1 MGYRRYIIRFPLSTF
16 SLSLLLI
23 LLLAGCARQGYP
35 TGGPKDTDPPKS
47 LASSPENGSRHF
59 NGDEF
64 YIKFDEYIVL
74 KNASDNVLVSPPMK
88 EKPEYTTKGK
98 GVLVRIKDTLQPN
111 TTYLFQFKEAIA
123 DFNEGNLLP
132 SFEYVF
138 STGEDMDTM
147 MLGGRVLDPL
157 GGKAWKETVTVAAY
171 LLKTP
176 DPGDTL
182 AATEQ
187 PNFVT
192 RCDKQG
198 FFAFHYI
205 PEGQYRLV
213 AFEDKNRNMR
223 LDVDEA
229 AAWDTMAFQT
239 TTAVDSN
246 RAHTFY
252 ISQPEKRQQRITH
265 SAFTEKGRICIVTQ
279 LPMQDPDVSGEEVVW
294 RLNARRDTLNLWCRN
309 AKCDSAVLVVS
320 DTGLQDTLR
329 LRLTTKK
336 QGRQQKQGVNAEKA
350 PLMKSLCSGNAAF
363 FDNLRLAFT
372 NPVTEGYRG
381 PQAEIMGLKD
391 SVTGFCR
398 IVLDSNGLTARL
410 DTVLK
415 SGEEYRVRLS
425 DSLFI
430 DLYGTPTDSL
440 VFTLTPKDF
449 GTLTLNID
457 NRSGSPLVVE
467 VLDKRDTVVQRQT
480 LATSGKLRFSHLSAG
495 DYRLRAVIDVN
506 GDGRWTPGDY
516 RLGRQPERAV
526 MHRKTLNLREKWEM
540 EEDWTVSTA
549 TREALSS
556 RIKGD
561 LEIKR
566 GDDANLMPIQKE

>member
-1 MGYRRYIIRFPLSTF
+1 
-16 SLSLLLI
+16 
-23 LLLAGCARQGYP
+23 
-35 TGGPKDTDPPKS
+35 
-47 LASSPENGSRHF
+47 
-59 NGDEF
+59 
-64 YIKFDEYIVL
+64 
-74 KNASDNVLVSPPMK
+74 
-88 EKPEYTTKGK
+88 
-98 GVLVRIKDTLQPN
+98 
-111 TTYLFQFKEAIA
+111 
-123 DFNEGNLLP
+123 
-132 SFEYVF
+132 
-138 STGEDMDTM
+138 
-147 MLGGRVLDPL
+147 
-157 GGKAWKETVTVAAY
+157 
-171 LLKTP
+171 
-176 DPGDTL
+176 
-182 AATEQ
+182 
-187 PNFVT
+187 
-192 RCDKQG
+192 
-198 FFAFHYI
+198 
-205 PEGQYRLV
+205 
-213 AFEDKNRNMR
+213 MR
-223 LDVDEA
+223 LDA
-229 AAWDTMAFQT
+229 
-239 TTAVDSN
+239 N
-246 RAHTFY
+246 G
-252 ISQPEKRQQRITH
+252 ITKYRMELMKMMFP
-265 SAFTEKGRICIVTQ
+265 AK
-279 LPMQDPDVSGEEVVW
+279 EVVE
-294 RLNARRDTLNLWCRN
+294 
-309 AKCDSAVLVVS
+309 
-320 DTGLQDTLR
+320 R
-329 LRLTTKK
+329 LRK
-336 QGRQQKQGVNAEKA
+336 EY
-350 PLMKSLCSGNAAF
+350 
-363 FDNLRLAFT
+363 
-372 NPVTEGYRG
+372 PVG
-381 PQAEIMGLKD
+381 
-391 SVTGFCR
+391 CR